1 MTEHAIELTLPVTG
15 MHCANCA
22 VTIERVLGR
31 MDGVEV
37 RSVNLASERAFLT
50 YDPERSKQSE
60 ILNQVRRVGYDVALA
75 TADVALERLNESTDA
90 LRLEQRLTEES
101 GIVSARVNLASERAL
116 VEYIPTTITQREI
129 REAIRKAGF
138 GTLTVE
144 ETVEDPEGAARAK
157 AVQRQRRLFIHG
169 LVLTLPV
176 FAMAMLADF
185 GLIPHA
191 VMTAP
196 WFRWTML
203 ALTTPVVFYVGWQFL
218 EGSYHALLNRTANMD
233 VHVAM
238 GSLAA
243 YGYSF
248 TVALGWVE
256 GQPYFETAAVIITL
270 IVLGRYLEA
279 RAKAQTS
286 EAMRALLGL
295 KPKMARIERDG
306 RETEVPVDEVIVGDL
321 VVVRPGEKVPVD
333 GVVVEGKSSVDES
346 MLTGES
352 MPVSKRAGEPVF
364 AATLNTLGVLKFE
377 ATKVGRDTALAH
389 IIRLVQEAQAS
400 KAPIQHLADKVS
412 SVFVPAVLPVAAL
425 TFLGWYFLAPPILE
439 IPQFTRALIN
449 TVAVLVIACP
459 CAMGL
464 ATPTAVTVGI
474 GKGARMGILFKSGEA
489 LERTGRVATILLDKT
504 GTITRGQ
511 PSITDILPNGWEGG
525 EAEMLRLAASAEK
538 GSEHPLGQAI
548 IAEAEGRGLDLGLP
562 DKFEAFPGS
571 GVLAAVGGRRVV
583 VGNSELLVQQGIPM
597 DGSAERLSALE
608 AEAKTAV
615 GVAID
620 GQLAGILG
628 VADSL
633 KDGSREA
640 VQELQQMGLRVKL
653 MSGDN
658 RHTAASIARQVGL
671 LDPSDVLAEVR
682 PAEKADQVKRLQ
694 AAGVPV
700 AMVGDGIN
708 DAPALAQANVGIA
721 IGTGTDV
728 AIAAAPV
735 TLMSGDLRILPRAIR
750 LSRMTLRVI
759 RQNLFW
765 AFFYNTILI
774 PMAALGRLSPMLAAA
789 AMASSSIAVVT
800 NSLRLRRMKF

>member
-597 DGSAERLSALE
+597 DGSAEHLSALE

-628 VADSL
+628 IADSL